1 MKKIFTE
8 KSSMISK
15 LFIFQV
21 AMSLLGLFVVSPFT
35 ANSSLCLAAGIF
47 SMLFYFSL
55 ITYAVIEDGQK
66 EYISVKAGRCEF
78 SVFTGFL
85 YALVSY
91 IPTIILTV
99 VYMIMRLSSPDSI
112 ITGAKAVLNIIIR
125 FFLMGMYLGID
136 VKLRADGAGAF
147 SGFISENGIFYV
159 MCLVLMPVI
168 CGISYALAYNGKIHV
183 NTESKKKK

>member
-99 VYMIMRLSSPDSI
+99 VYMIMRLSSPNSI

-136 VKLRADGAGAF
+136 VKLRADAAGAF

-159 MCLVLMPVI
+159 MCLFLMPVI